1 MPRDLTIKDP
11 TAPAT
16 PNQTYK
22 VFQMGGGDVRSLNLN
37 KGQAATLIERLKS
50 SADAVMSHFKLELEA
65 QNAPT
70 TPVEGE

>member
-37 KGQAATLIERLKS
+37 KGQAATLIERLKA
-50 SADAVMSHFKLELEA
+50 SATEVLADFLLELEKA
-65 QNAPT
+65 GDPPA
-70 TPVEGE
+70 PVEGE